1 MSGVSADTKLSLVC
15 VSGVSADT
23 KLSIGRRKWRDVY
36 QSRHDAGRTMSVGH
50 STHDDQSDG
59 AVSSSY

>member
-1 MSGVSADTKLSLVC
+1 MCALVC

-36 QSRHDAGRTMSVGH
+36 PSGHDVGRPVSVGH

-59 AVSSSY
+59 AVSASY